1 MDSSE
6 IRKKT
11 KASAGAANTAAAA
24 PPPPSDPARDGVLE
38 PEPPQTV
45 PAAREISAGAMS
57 AAEFASRL
65 QELPPTMDA
74 GDRQFVTWRPGSA
87 ARAIATAPPED
98 FRRAADGDPAPAS
111 PLDAFFYRPD
121 EAAPSLGEL
130 GEIAEVPAAVAE
142 VIEEYLTF
150 LLGGEEYAIAI
161 GDVREVLKAPAITEV
176 PRAPAD
182 VVGVVTVR
190 GEPVAVFD
198 PRRRLGLPGAPP
210 AGARLVVVDA
220 GDGPCALLVD
230 RVASVVRLPAG
241 RIEPC
246 PEGVARSHADCLAGI
261 GHERARSFTVLDV
274 RALLK
279 PAGAARREPT

>member
-11 KASAGAANTAAAA
+11 KASAGAANPAAAP

-45 PAAREISAGAMS
+45 PAAREVSAGAMS
-57 AAEFASRL
+57 AAEFAARL
-65 QELPPTMDA
+65 QELPPTVGA
-74 GDRQFVTWRPGSA
+74 GGRQFVTWRPGSA

-98 FRRAADGDPAPAS
+98 FRSAAGGDPAPAS
-111 PLDAFFYRPD
+111 PLDAFFDRPD
-121 EAAPSLGEL
+121 EDAPSLGEL
-130 GEIAEVPAAVAE
+130 AEVPAAVAE

-150 LLGGEEYAIAI
+150 FLGGEEYAVAI
-161 GDVREVLKAPAITEV
+161 GDVREVLKAPPITEV

-190 GEPVAVFD
+190 GEVVAVFD
-198 PRRRLGLPGAPP
+198 PRRRLGLSGAPP
-210 AGARLVVVDA
+210 EGARLVVVDA
-220 GDGPCALLVD
+220 GEGPCALLVD

-261 GHERARSFTVLDV
+261 GRERARSFTVLDV

-279 PAGAARREPT
+279 PAGAERREPT